1 MSRGRSAPRTLVL
14 VLVVLVNVAF
24 GLGVYH
30 YLDAH
35 KSALTIQASK
45 PGDLKS
51 KNAAISRLPGTLYM
65 VQGGALYR
73 LQRGTFTTVLAA
85 GGWTQ
90 PALAANGQS
99 VLVVKRDAAFSDLY
113 QVDSA
118 GHIEAQLTR
127 NASKVVEANHWAFY
141 PRLAPDGSAVYFSY
155 DVKDRGN
162 NFDVVM
168 SVLAMPPSG
177 SVSQARRWTMPNSY
191 TGGDVQPV
199 PLPGGGII
207 YTKYNYFDQKV
218 LSQIWLAARP
228 GTLGRALT
236 APEEDC
242 SQPALAP
249 DGRRLAMICT
259 AGKQVA
265 SIELATFDGSAL
277 GPRLPL
283 VTGRQASQ
291 PTWAPDGGSLVFVA
305 PAGLSGH
312 FQLWLQQAPLELPP
326 PTSTPS
332 ARPTTR
338 ATARATPTPPP
349 PPPPSA
355 ATATPTPV
363 PAPVQL
369 TPDLD
374 FDATSTIAWG

>member
-1 MSRGRSAPRTLVL
+1 MLALVL
-14 VLVVLVNVAF
+14 LLLVNIAF
-24 GLGVYH
+24 GVGVYL
-30 YLDAH
+30 YLYAH
-35 KSALTIQASK
+35 KSSLTVQAKK

-51 KNAAISRLPGTLYM
+51 SNAPISRLPGTLYI
-65 VQGGALYR
+65 VQGGTLYR
-73 LQRGTFTTVLAA
+73 LQRGTFTAVLAP

-90 PALAANGQS
+90 PSLAPNGQS
-99 VLVVKRDAAFSDLY
+99 LLVVKRDAAFSDLY
-113 QVDSA
+113 QVDGA
-118 GHIEAQLTR
+118 GKVQAQLTH
-127 NASKVVEANHWAFY
+127 NASRVVEANHWIFY
-141 PRLAPDGSAVYFSY
+141 PRLAADGTTVFFSY

-168 SVLAMPPSG
+168 SVLAMPVSG

-207 YTKYNYFDQKV
+207 YTKYNYVDQKV
-218 LSQIWLAARP
+218 LSQLWLASRP

-259 AGKQVA
+259 AGKQMA
-265 SIELATFDGSAL
+265 SIELATFDGSTL
-277 GPRLPL
+277 GPRQPL

-305 PAGLSGH
+305 PAGAAGH
-312 FQLWLQQAPLELPP
+312 FQLWQQQVPLELTPA
-326 PTSTPS
+326 PTSTPV
-332 ARPTTR
+332 ARATPVR
-338 ATARATPTPPP
+338 ATARTTPTPPP
-349 PPPPSA
+349 PSPPSPA
-355 ATATPTPV
+355 SPSATPTPL
-363 PAPVQL
+363 PGPVQL

-374 FDATSTIAWG
+374 FDATSTIAWR